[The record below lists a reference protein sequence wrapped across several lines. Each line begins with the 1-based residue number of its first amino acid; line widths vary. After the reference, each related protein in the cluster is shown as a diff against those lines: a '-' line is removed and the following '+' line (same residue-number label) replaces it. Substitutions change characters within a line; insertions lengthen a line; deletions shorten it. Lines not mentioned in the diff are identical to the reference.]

1 MERITPESSL
11 GKESGMRRI
20 FVTAVMVAF
29 AAGAVVYGAKFKSTW
44 KAPDVDRLN
53 FAGRKVAAVVIGG
66 DQNLQVSAEEE
77 LARLL
82 TARGAQGVAAYR
94 LMPREEM
101 GDKDKVR
108 AWFERA
114 GVAGIVVMR
123 IVSADKEITYSPDL
137 WLTTMYANPWDYYA
151 YGWGTAIGGIK
162 RREDTVVT
170 IETLLFD
177 LERNKL
183 VWAGDSEKT
192 NPKGEQKVVKELAE
206 AVVSELRKEGLVPKG
221 TP

>member
-1 MERITPESSL
+1 
-11 GKESGMRRI
+11 MRSRREPWLR
-20 FVTAVMVAF
+20 
-29 AAGAVVYGAKFKSTW
+29 AKFKSTW

-77 LARLL
+77 VARLL

-108 AWFERA
+108 AWFSGPAWPALSSCGLCRRTRKS
-114 GVAGIVVMR
+114 M
-123 IVSADKEITYSPDL
+123 YSPDS
-137 WLTTMYANPWDYYA
+137 WSTTTYANPWDYYA
-151 YGWGTAIGGIK
+151 YGYGTAIGGIN
-162 RREDTVVT
+162 RREETVVT

-183 VWAGDSEKT
+183 VWAGVSEKT
-192 NPKGEQKVVKELAE
+192 NPRGEQKVVKELVE

-221 TP
+221 TS

>member
-1 MERITPESSL
+1 
-11 GKESGMRRI
+11 MRRTLL
-20 FVTAVMVAF
+20 TAVTIAL

-53 FAGRKVAAVVIGG
+53 FAGKKVAAVVIGG

-82 TARGAQGVAAYR
+82 TTRGAQGVASYR

-101 GDKDKVR
+101 GDKEKVR

-114 GVAGIVVMR
+114 GVAGVVIMR
-123 IVSADKEITYSPDL
+123 IVSADKEITYSPDV
-137 WLTTMYANPWDYYA
+137 WLTTTYANPWDYYA
-151 YGWGTAIGGIK
+151 YGWGTAIGGIN
-162 RREDTVVT
+162 RREDMVVT

-177 LERNKL
+177 LEKNKL
-183 VWAGDSEKT
+183 VWAGVSEKT

-206 AVVSELRKEGLVPKG
+206 AIVSELRKEGLVPKG